1 MDIKLGG
8 IPMHLTNIL
17 DKIVNSRI
25 LNTIE
30 TKVLGLLPSVPAKET
45 PEDIPNTGEKK
56 ATVVDA

>member
-1 MDIKLGG
+1 
-8 IPMHLTNIL
+8 MHLTNIL